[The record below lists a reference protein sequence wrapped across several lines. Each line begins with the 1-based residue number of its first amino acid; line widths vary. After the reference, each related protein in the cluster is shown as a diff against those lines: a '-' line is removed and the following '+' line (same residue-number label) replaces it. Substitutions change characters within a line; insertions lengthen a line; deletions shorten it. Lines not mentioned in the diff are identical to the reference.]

1 MQVKT
6 KRRLWLIVKTI
17 PVIYVLGGLV
27 LWYLQDSIF
36 LHPIQL
42 RAGYVFTFT
51 QPHEEVNIPIA
62 ENRILNVVKFFPI
75 DTSDVA
81 GVVLYF
87 HGNRE
92 NINRYA
98 DCADYFT
105 RNGYEVWM
113 PDYPGFG
120 KSTGIFTEERL
131 YSDANLLYKMAD
143 KRFSADSIILY
154 GRSLGTGVASEL
166 ASHNACKRLILE
178 TPYYS
183 FPSLAAS
190 HFPIYPTE
198 RMIHF
203 KFPVFE
209 YIQMVKA
216 PVTVFHGT
224 SDEIIPYRNSRKLK
238 RLLKAGDEYIIIE
251 KGKHNNL
258 NEFPF
263 FHQKLDSLLKIN

>member
-17 PVIYVLGGLV
+17 PVIYILGGLA

-42 RAGYVFTFT
+42 RAGYVFKFK
-51 QPHEEVNIPIA
+51 QPHEELNIPIA
-62 ENRILNVVKFFPI
+62 ENRILNIVKFFPI

-120 KSTGIFTEERL
+120 KSTGKFREEHL
-131 YSDANLLYKMAD
+131 YNDATLLYKLVS
-143 KRFSADSIILY
+143 KRFAAEEIVIY
-154 GRSLGTGVASEL
+154 GRSLGTGVATEL
-166 ASHNACKRLILE
+166 ASRQPCKQLILE

-183 FPSLAAS
+183 LPELAGA
-190 HFPIYPTE
+190 HFPFYPTQSML
-198 RMIHF
+198 RF
-203 KFPVFE
+203 DFPLYQFLP
-209 YIQMVKA
+209 QVKA
-216 PVTVFHGT
+216 PVTIFHGT
-224 SDEIIPYRNSRKLK
+224 NDGVIPYKHSLRLK
-238 RLLKAGDEYIIIE
+238 PLLKKGDEYITLQ
-251 KGKHNNL
+251 KGRHNNL
-258 NEFPF
+258 AVFSL
-263 FHQKLDSLLKIN
+263 FHEKIDSLLLK

>member
-17 PVIYVLGGLV
+17 PVIYVLGGLA

-120 KSTGIFTEERL
+120 KSTGKFREEHL
-131 YSDANLLYKMAD
+131 YNDADLLYKLVSKRFAAD
-143 KRFSADSIILY
+143 KIVIY
-154 GRSLGTGVASEL
+154 GRSLGTGVATEL
-166 ASHNACKRLILE
+166 ASRRSCKQLILE
-178 TPYYS
+178 TPY
-183 FPSLAAS
+183 FSLPELAGA
-190 HFPIYPTE
+190 HFPFYPTQYML
-198 RMIHF
+198 RF
-203 KFPVFE
+203 DFPLF
-209 YIQMVKA
+209 QFLPLVKA
-216 PVTVFHGT
+216 PVTIFHGT
-224 SDEIIPYRNSRKLK
+224 NDGVIPYKHSLRLK
-238 RLLKAGDEYIIIE
+238 PLLKKGDEYITLP
-251 KGKHNNL
+251 KGRHNNL
-258 NEFPF
+258 AVYSL
-263 FHQKLDSLLKIN
+263 FHAKIDSLLLR